1 MIKYILLLPLFLLTS
16 CGYNATPTMIE
27 NAENLCKNNT
37 GLQKIYLYGHT
48 TFKIYCNNGA
58 IFYQDVKE

>member
-1 MIKYILLLPLFLLTS
+1 
-16 CGYNATPTMIE
+16 MIE

-37 GLQKIYLYGHT
+37 GLQKIYLYGYT

-58 IFYQDVKE
+58 IFYQDVPKE